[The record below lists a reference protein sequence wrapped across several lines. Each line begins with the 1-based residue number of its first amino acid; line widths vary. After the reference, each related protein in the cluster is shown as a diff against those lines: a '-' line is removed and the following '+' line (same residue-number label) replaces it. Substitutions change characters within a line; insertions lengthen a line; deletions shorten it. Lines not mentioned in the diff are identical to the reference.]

1 VSDNDVIHEFVR
13 ITSGRIRQSVDQ
25 FVKSTEGLPNDLRS
39 AALEFL
45 AAEAMITIRSMQEK
59 AEQLKSQA
67 AE

>member
-1 VSDNDVIHEFVR
+1 VSDNDVTHEFVR

-25 FVKSTEGLPNDLRS
+25 FVKSTEGLPDDLRS

-45 AAEAMITIRSMQEK
+45 AAEAMITIRSMQDM
-59 AEQLKSQA
+59 AEQLKGKA